1 MKEKRLWS
9 KTQSYLWLRNE
20 KSFSCS
26 SCLSHSWPI
35 ASPCVRSFEPFLADQ
50 MTLPGPS
57 IHSRGRFLFVP
68 LCVLRRPRFGLKFDI
83 CEIGQSWR
91 ETGWGRRFT
100 LIHCG
105 LDLRFIYNVTCLTQA
120 SLFNPFFRFRYICR
134 ISQMWGRRLTLMD
147 CGHPRR
153 SCPRRWLRS
162 FEASPHSGNNW
173 WSVCQSLDPSIH
185 WPTIQ

>member
-1 MKEKRLWS
+1 MRHALPPVLQMHHTPILWKKNASDPKLKIVSISEKC
-9 KTQSYLWLRNE
+9 LRK
-20 KSFSCS
+20 KSLSCS
-26 SCLSHSWPI
+26 SCLSHCWPI

-57 IHSRGRFLFVP
+57 IHSRGRFVP
-68 LCVLRRPRFGLKFDI
+68 LCVLGRPRFGLKSDI

-134 ISQMWGRRLTLMD
+134 ISQM
-147 CGHPRR
+147 
-153 SCPRRWLRS
+153 
-162 FEASPHSGNNW
+162 
-173 WSVCQSLDPSIH
+173 
-185 WPTIQ
+185 